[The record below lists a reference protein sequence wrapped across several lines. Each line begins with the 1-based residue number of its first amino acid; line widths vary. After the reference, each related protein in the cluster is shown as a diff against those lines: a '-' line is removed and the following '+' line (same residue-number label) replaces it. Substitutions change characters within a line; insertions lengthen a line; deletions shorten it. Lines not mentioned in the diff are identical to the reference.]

1 MLRVAVARM
10 PADDA
15 AMPAWLGDSER
26 RRWQAIGPAA
36 RGAFAASRA
45 LLRELLQAVSGVPF
59 ADWRVSA
66 EAGTAPRVE
75 APGVAHGAWHASLS
89 HRLGWVAAAVADTAI
104 GIDLECDRTP
114 RSVPDERAALMLAPA
129 ELVEWHALPDA
140 DREAALLARWTA
152 KEAWF
157 KASPPETAPWDF
169 RRIAA
174 IACPRADANVR
185 TWTAPPL
192 HVALSC
198 ADAPALATA
207 DCEGLAFAMTHD
219 SFWRVHRV
227 AFAT

>member
-45 LLRELLQAVSGVPF
+45 LLRELLQAASGVPF
-59 ADWRVSA
+59 AAWCVSA
-66 EAGTAPRVE
+66 EAGTAPRAR
-75 APGVAHGAWHASLS
+75 APGVADGAWHASLS

-104 GIDLECDRTP
+104 GIDLECERAP
-114 RSVPDERAALMLAPA
+114 RSVPGERAALMLAPA
-129 ELVEWHALPDA
+129 ELADWQVLPEA
-140 DREAALLARWTA
+140 DREAALLTRWTA

-157 KASPPETAPWDF
+157 KASPPESAPWDL

-174 IACPRADANVR
+174 RACPRAHANVR

-198 ADAPALATA
+198 ADAPALAAA
-207 DCEGLAFAMTHD
+207 DCEGLAFATTHD

-227 AFAT
+227 AGAT